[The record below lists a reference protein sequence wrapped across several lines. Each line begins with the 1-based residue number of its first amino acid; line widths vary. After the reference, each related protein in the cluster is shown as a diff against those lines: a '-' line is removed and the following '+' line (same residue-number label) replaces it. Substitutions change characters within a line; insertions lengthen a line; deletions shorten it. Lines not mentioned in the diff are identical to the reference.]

1 MRGYFGLGQLSP
13 SEKSDILDQHR
24 QIYNGYKT
32 MLPQVSNTQPLY
44 TQDYANDK
52 NGITVNNKGEV
63 KHYTNFGINESVFGN
78 LLEINEGDGDSEM
91 CECGGMMDEG
101 VCNECGSSYMEEE
114 TGHLDD
120 IKNVEDFD
128 PTAGFD
134 YIEGPSNDVDTFEG
148 MHKKLSE
155 DDDSAFDFESEGP
168 DEFGNGTYSDTAND
182 MDLDKDKEFEKFN
195 FEPEG
200 PGMGNS
206 YPVTMGN
213 SYSVSEDME
222 DDEIEKWRDND
233 IDMDDDKI
241 ERLRDKD
248 VDMDDDKIERLRDK
262 DVDMD
267 DDKIERLRDKDVDMW
282 VSYTET
288 KEGNNMD
295 RPEITYDTMESAW
308 MDEELDEE
316 ESFDNLIN
324 MDSNIESERDNLEQM
339 ESALED
345 EELDEVDVSGSQ
357 GIYADMKP
365 AYDFDSGGAGPAGP
379 YQRRNEHEFRPNVD
393 LGKSFE
399 KFKNKISNRELG
411 DNDFEPKEKSWEEI
425 TDYTNDDE
433 FDEVDDDIKES
444 LIIQKNRI
452 MEMMNRM
459 NNVK

>member
-13 SEKSDILDQHR
+13 SEKSDILDQHK
-24 QIYNGYKT
+24 QVYNGYKS

-44 TQDYANDK
+44 VQDYANDK

-63 KHYTNFGINESVFGN
+63 KHYMNFGINEQVSK
-78 LLEINEGDGDSEM
+78 ESM

-101 VCNECGSSYMEEE
+101 ICNECGSGYIEEE

-120 IKNVEDFD
+120 IYNVEDFD
-128 PTAGFD
+128 PKAGFD

-155 DDDSAFDFESEGP
+155 DDEMDEQGGNADDMDVDDVDSAFDFES
-168 DEFGNGTYSDTAND
+168 N
-182 MDLDKDKEFEKFN
+182 
-195 FEPEG
+195 G

-213 SYSVSEDME
+213 SYSV
-222 DDEIEKWRDND
+222 
-233 IDMDDDKI
+233 
-241 ERLRDKD
+241 
-248 VDMDDDKIERLRDK
+248 
-262 DVDMD
+262 
-267 DDKIERLRDKDVDMW
+267 
-282 VSYTET
+282 TE
-288 KEGNNMD
+288 EGNNMD

-316 ESFDNLIN
+316 ESFDDLIN
-324 MDSNIESERDNLEQM
+324 MDSDIESERDNLEQM

-379 YQRRNEHEFRPNVD
+379 YQRRNEQEFRPNVD

-399 KFKNKISNRELG
+399 KFKKKMADKDLEDGEL
-411 DNDFEPKEKSWEEI
+411 DIDFDKFDPREKSWEEI
-425 TDYTNDDE
+425 TQYTGDDE
-433 FDEVDDDIKES
+433 FGGVDEDIKES

-459 NNVK
+459 KVIK

>member
-13 SEKSDILDQHR
+13 SEKSDILDQHK
-24 QIYNGYKT
+24 QVYNGYKT

-44 TQDYANDK
+44 VQDYANDK

-63 KHYTNFGINESVFGN
+63 KHYMNFGINEQVSK
-78 LLEINEGDGDSEM
+78 ESM
-91 CECGGMMDEG
+91 CECGGMMYEG

-114 TGHLDD
+114 TNEGSGDPEMCECGGMMYEGVCNECGSGYMEEETGHLDD
-120 IKNVEDFD
+120 IYNVEDFD
-128 PTAGFD
+128 PKAGFD
-134 YIEGPSNDVDTFEG
+134 YIEGSSNDVDTFEG
-148 MHKKLSE
+148 MHKKLYE
-155 DDDSAFDFESEGP
+155 DDDSEEIIYELYLDDDSSFDFESKGP

-182 MDLDKDKEFEKFN
+182 MDLDKDDEFEKFN

-213 SYSVSEDME
+213 SYSV
-222 DDEIEKWRDND
+222 
-233 IDMDDDKI
+233 
-241 ERLRDKD
+241 
-248 VDMDDDKIERLRDK
+248 
-262 DVDMD
+262 
-267 DDKIERLRDKDVDMW
+267 
-282 VSYTET
+282 TE
-288 KEGNNMD
+288 EGNNMD

-316 ESFDNLIN
+316 ESFDDLIN
-324 MDSNIESERDNLEQM
+324 MDSDIESERDNLEQM

-379 YQRRNEHEFRPNVD
+379 YQRRNEQEFRPNVD

-399 KFKNKISNRELG
+399 KFKRKMADKDLEDGEL
-411 DNDFEPKEKSWEEI
+411 DIDFDKFDPREKSWEEI
-425 TDYTNDDE
+425 TDYTGDDE
-433 FDEVDDDIKES
+433 FGGVDEDIKES
-444 LIIQKNRI
+444 LITQKNRI
-452 MEMMNRM
+452 IEMMNRM
-459 NNVK
+459 KVIK